1 MASRY
6 DPTSARR
13 ARAAKT
19 RRKAIRSLL
28 SHPFSEWFIMILAV
42 MAGFVAMKFLVSY
55 VPDGGVLGAV
65 KNVIMAA

>member
-1 MASRY
+1 
-6 DPTSARR
+6 
-13 ARAAKT
+13 
-19 RRKAIRSLL
+19 
-28 SHPFSEWFIMILAV
+28 MILAV